1 MILVNYG
8 ECCVSAA
15 KVNVECGGCCAC
27 SAGIST
33 VSGWCCGKTDRLSA
47 ELTLIE
53 TALSVVDELVL
64 LELLSNAESI
74 VLALLDCILNLL
86 SVALAL

>member
-1 MILVNYG
+1 MILANYG
-8 ECCVSAA
+8 ECCVNAA

-33 VSGWCCGKTDRLSA
+33 VSGYCCDKTDRLSA

-53 TALSVVDELVL
+53 TVLSVLDELVL
-64 LELLSNAESI
+64 RE
-74 VLALLDCILNLL
+74 
-86 SVALAL
+86 